1 MSQKWR
7 KSSLWRAEFHG
18 LGNTSNGARF
28 EPHIAFGIKLR
39 ARLQN
44 QQATRTG
51 FFVVNVQYRLFL
63 PHCACRLPRHRPL
76 HNARMGC
83 CFLYKVGVVCGGWFS
98 EVYSLDELYLVCCS
112 FASFAE

>member
-1 MSQKWR
+1 MSQKWH
-7 KSSLWRAEFHG
+7 KSSLLRAEFHG

-63 PHCACRLPRHRPL
+63 PHCACRLPNGIAHYTML
-76 HNARMGC
+76 A
-83 CFLYKVGVVCGGWFS
+83 FSFGV
-98 EVYSLDELYLVCCS
+98 LYLGLFS
-112 FASFAE
+112 L